1 MYTINKGLDDQPGKV
16 TLFDDIQPSVVLLK
30 KNIMMEAFHVIKF
43 PEMNWMMMTHAWMI
57 KNW

>member
-30 KNIMMEAFHVIKF
+30 KNVMMEALHVI
-43 PEMNWMMMTHAWMI
+43 
-57 KNW
+57 